1 MELHIIEAETG
12 TEFLAEITTFGESD
26 LSILKGNWKFDW
38 KGLLEI
44 EEALL
49 FKLTLKNQSSSAE
62 GLLMLTLVNEE
73 ALFMNN
79 VEVAPH
85 NYGSKGKYEN
95 VAGALI
101 SYACEKSFESG
112 KGDYVGFLSFQSK
125 SSLVSLY
132 QEKYGATLAIG
143 RRMYIE
149 PGQAKRLMEKYLG
162 KKL

>member
-12 TEFLAEITTFGESD
+12 SEFLAQITEFGKSD
-26 LSILKGNWKFDW
+26 LSSLKGKWKFNWKE
-38 KGLLEI
+38 LLKSEQAI
-44 EEALL
+44 F
-49 FKLTLKNQSSSAE
+49 FKLTLKNMPSSAE
-62 GLLMLTLVNEE
+62 GLLMLTLVDDE

-101 SYACEKSFESG
+101 AFACEKSFELG
-112 KGDYVGFLSFQSK
+112 KGDYMGFLSFESK

-132 QEKYGATLAIG
+132 QEKYGATLAIR
-143 RRMYIE
+143 RRMFIE
-149 PGQAKRLMEKYLG
+149 PEQAKALMAKYLG